1 MFSFVERNCIVLL
14 ELYGHY
20 VFLLI
25 TGCQEGF
32 VMVSGSCVGKYV
44 IVYCVYDTV
53 FVTLNF
59 TGMHL

>member
-1 MFSFVERNCIVLL
+1 MLL